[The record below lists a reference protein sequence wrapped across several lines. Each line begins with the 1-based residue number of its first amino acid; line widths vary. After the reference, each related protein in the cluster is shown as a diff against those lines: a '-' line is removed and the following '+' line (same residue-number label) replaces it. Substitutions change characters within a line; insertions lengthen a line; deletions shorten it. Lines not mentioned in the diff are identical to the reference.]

1 MSLLIFY
8 ILLALGV
15 SFLCSVLEA
24 VLLSITP
31 GFVQHE
37 LSSGKKYAKRL
48 ARMKQNVDEPLSAI
62 LTLNT
67 IAHTMGAAGAGAQW
81 KVLYDDT
88 GEAIFAGVLTLLVLV
103 LSEIIPK
110 TLGAKFW
117 RSLTRPTTAILG
129 IMIWV
134 LTYLPPWP
142 QPILKMIT
150 KLLGGHS
157 ESNDVSRAELAAMA
171 EVGSQTGELEDEES
185 RILKNLFMFK
195 SSKVRDIMT
204 PRTVVYALPETTTA
218 DQFLTEAIPKP
229 FSRIPVFAKDRDHI
243 TGFVLKSD
251 IMSARIKEETDNKTL
266 IDFIRPIKAI
276 AEAASIYHAF
286 KTMTQEK
293 QHLMLVV
300 DEFGGMDGIVT
311 MEDVVETLLGMEI
324 VDEADRNEDMQVL
337 ARNLW
342 AKRAKAM
349 GLKEEVREENSDAS
363 V

>member
-1 MSLLIFY
+1 MGLLIFY
-8 ILLALGV
+8 VLLALGV

-37 LSSGKKYAKRL
+37 LSSGKKYAKHL
-48 ARMKQNVDEPLSAI
+48 AKMKEQVDSPLSAI

-81 KVLYDDT
+81 KALYNDT
-88 GEAIFAGVLTLLVLV
+88 GEAIFAGVLTLLVLI

-110 TLGAKFW
+110 TLGAKLW
-117 RSLTRPTTAILG
+117 RVLAMPTTHMLRW
-129 IMIWV
+129 MIWA

-142 QPILKMIT
+142 LPVLKMIT
-150 KLLGGHS
+150 KLFGGHG
-157 ESNDVSRAELAAMA
+157 EGEGVSRAELVAMA
-171 EVGSQTGELEDEES
+171 QIGSETGQIEDDES
-185 RILKNLFMFK
+185 RILQNLFMFK

-204 PRTVVYALPETTTA
+204 PRTVVYALSQNTGVDE
-218 DQFLTEAIPKP
+218 FLTEAMPKP
-229 FSRIPVFAKDRDHI
+229 FSRVPVFENERDHI

-251 IMSARIKEETDNKTL
+251 IMSVKLHGKDEGKKLT
-266 IDFIRPIKAI
+266 DFIRDIKAVS
-276 AEAASIYHAF
+276 ENDSIYDAF

-293 QHLMLVV
+293 QQLMLVV
-300 DEFGGMDGIVT
+300 DDFGGMAGVVS

-324 VDEADRNEDMQVL
+324 VDEADSNEDMQVL
-337 ARNLW
+337 ARSLW

-349 GLKEEVREENSDAS
+349 GLNIENTD
-363 V
+363 VK

>member
-8 ILLALGV
+8 VLLALGV
-15 SFLCSVLEA
+15 SFLCSILEA

-37 LSSGKKYAKRL
+37 LSSGKKYAKHL
-48 ARMKQNVDEPLSAI
+48 ARMKQKVDEPLSAI

-88 GEAIFAGVLTLLVLV
+88 GEAIFAAVLTLLVLV

-117 RSLTRPTTAILG
+117 RVLASPTTSLLRV
-129 IMIWV
+129 MIWV

-142 QPILKMIT
+142 QPVLKLIT
-150 KLLGGHS
+150 KLLGGHG
-157 ESNDVSRAELAAMA
+157 ESHGVSRSELAAMV
-171 EVGSQTGELEDEES
+171 EVGSKSGELEDEES
-185 RILKNLFMFK
+185 KILQNLFMFK
-195 SSKVRDIMT
+195 STKVRDIMT
-204 PRTVVYALPETTTA
+204 PRTVVYTLSQTTTVE
-218 DQFLTEAIPKP
+218 QFLTEAMPKP
-229 FSRIPVFAKDRDHI
+229 FSRVPVYEKDSDDI

-251 IMSARIKEETDNKTL
+251 IMSAKIRDNNNDLTL
-266 IDFIRPIKAI
+266 LEFIRPIKAVTGTD
-276 AEAASIYHAF
+276 SIYHTF
-286 KTMTQEK
+286 KVMTQEK

-300 DEFGGMDGIVT
+300 DEFGGMDGIVS

-349 GLKEEVREENSDAS
+349 GLTEEVRPDEG
-363 V
+363 